1 MSENTVASIEQRI
14 EDNIK
19 ESAKQIKKLSRKT
32 FHMGGVHPD
41 ANKFAHSAPVETF
54 PLPDEAVVYMTQHLG
69 APATPVVQKGDKVK
83 VGQLIGKAESF
94 VCANIHAPISGT
106 VVKIDQVA
114 DITGYKKPAVVI
126 KREGDEWD
134 ESIDTSLDI
143 IHDIKLKTKEEI
155 IERMKDRGIVGLG
168 GACFP
173 THIKY
178 MLKPEQKCEYLIV
191 NAAECEPYI
200 STDNRVILERCEQ
213 CMIGIE
219 IALIAS
225 GAPKA
230 IIGIEE
236 NKPRAIAKLMETAKR
251 YPNIEVQPLNIKYPQ
266 GAEKQLIKAITGRSV
281 PNGALP
287 ISVGCIVNNITT
299 MYTIYLAVQK
309 NKPIVQ
315 TYTTVSGRSLMGKAI
330 ANLGAYTA
338 KGMSSLLFMNDA
350 ESVRGEV
357 HPCLRCGK
365 CVSVCPMGLEPYML
379 QTFTE
384 LKRWDDTEKY
394 GIMNCIEC
402 GSCSFICPS
411 NRPILDMIRVG
422 KAKTGGIIRARS
434 AK

>member
-1 MSENTVASIEQRI
+1 MENTVASIEQRI

-19 ESAKQIKKLSRKT
+19 ESAREIKKLSRKT

-69 APATPVVQKGDKVK
+69 SPATPIVQKGDKVK

-106 VVKIDQVA
+106 VVKVDQVA

-251 YPNIEVQPLNIKYPQ
+251 YPNIEVQPLNI
-266 GAEKQLIKAITGRSV
+266 
-281 PNGALP
+281 
-287 ISVGCIVNNITT
+287 
-299 MYTIYLAVQK
+299 
-309 NKPIVQ
+309 
-315 TYTTVSGRSLMGKAI
+315 SL
-330 ANLGAYTA
+330 
-338 KGMSSLLFMNDA
+338 
-350 ESVRGEV
+350 
-357 HPCLRCGK
+357 
-365 CVSVCPMGLEPYML
+365 
-379 QTFTE
+379 
-384 LKRWDDTEKY
+384 
-394 GIMNCIEC
+394 
-402 GSCSFICPS
+402 
-411 NRPILDMIRVG
+411 
-422 KAKTGGIIRARS
+422 
-434 AK
+434 